1 MRPSTTYDVKKNPI
15 ALVEFL
21 RSLVEYALDRIIE
34 RSLFITFQVIKTA
47 SGDDHIRN
55 ATEESS

>member
-21 RSLVEYALDRIIE
+21 RSLVGYALDRIIE
-34 RSLFITFQVIKTA
+34 RSLFITIQVIKTA